1 MPLASFESKLVHQLH
16 RSNWSRISY
25 FKHEIDYYT
34 MARATL
40 SGVIG
45 PVLTEI
51 HKSSVLAEFFFFFVS
66 DLAVAMASPLQQQ
79 QQPLAWRQQQQWQ
92 HTTKVVRRTSRGRVR
107 RTTRQTVL

>member
-1 MPLASFESKLVHQLH
+1 MAA
-16 RSNWSRISY
+16 
-25 FKHEIDYYT
+25 YT

-51 HKSSVLAEFFFFFVS
+51 HKSSSLLPEPFFFFVS
-66 DLAVAMASPLQQQ
+66 DLGVPSRQQQ
-79 QQPLAWRQQQQWQ
+79 QQQQTLLWRQQQQWQ
-92 HTTKVVRRTSRGRVR
+92 HTTRVVRRTSRGRVR